1 MKPIESYNVCFLG
14 RTGNGKTSLINALWG
29 TTFET
34 DPLVS
39 CTKRMFSVTIM
50 DDVPNG
56 KEGLTAYDVPG
67 IGEFSSDSKYE
78 RYYQHVVSIADC
90 IVLVTTF
97 DRTDA
102 PSQRL
107 LIRLKPFVDK
117 DKDVK
122 FIIAL
127 NHIDSTGITDIKR
140 EYEPWN
146 SEANEPTE
154 KCVQNIAER
163 ISILHERFDNIFL
176 PFEVVPVCAMR
187 HYGIDK
193 LKTLIKVENYDG
205 K

>member
-29 TTFET
+29 TTFDT
-34 DPLVS
+34 NPLVS
-39 CTKRMFSVTIM
+39 CTTRMYSVTVM
-50 DDVPNG
+50 DDTPTG

-90 IVLVTTF
+90 IVLETTF
-97 DRTDA
+97 DKTDA
-102 PSQRL
+102 PAQRL
-107 LIRLKPFVDK
+107 LIRLKPFLDK

-127 NHIDSTGITDIKR
+127 NHIDSTIITDTKR

-146 SEANEPTE
+146 SETNEPTE

-163 ISILHERFDNIFL
+163 ISIIHKRFDNIFL

-187 HYGIDK
+187 HYGINK
-193 LKTLIKVENYDG
+193 LKTLIKAENHEG